1 MRNMSF
7 SRRSLLK
14 GASLIVLGQLLG
26 GCSRR
31 NQSAMSVR
39 FLADSVPSQLLDLFQ
54 NNLQQNVPLDF
65 APVSQLAE
73 IYDLLQTWGTPAEQ
87 TRRRPLPLPLPNQP
101 PRPPSPADLVTLGD
115 YWLAPAIRQDLIQP
129 LDLPEVSWNALPSKW
144 QQLVRRDRQG
154 FLSEQGEVWAAPYRW
169 GSLVIAYRVDKFEDL
184 GWAPANWDDL
194 WRDEIQRKIS
204 LPDSPRAVIGLTL
217 KKLGESLN
225 AENLE
230 SIRDLDAELAALQ
243 QQVKL
248 YTSNAYLQPLVLEDT
263 WLAVGWSTD
272 ILPVVARNPKIA
284 AVVPTSGTALT
295 ADMWVR
301 PVRPASAESS
311 NAPDAEPDEDTT
323 NSLIAEWIDFCW
335 QESVAIQISLLSSA
349 ASPVLT
355 ALDRTDLPNLLQD
368 NSVLLPKSEQI
379 ERSEFL
385 MPLPDDALD
394 QYRQHWIK
402 MRQTG

>member
-1 MRNMSF
+1 MLS
-7 SRRSLLK
+7 
-14 GASLIVLGQLLG
+14 QLLG

-31 NQSAMSVR
+31 NRSAMSVR
-39 FLADSVPSQLLDLFQ
+39 FLANSMPSQLLDLFQ
-54 NNLQQNVPLDF
+54 KNLQQNLPLDF
-65 APVSQLAE
+65 APVGQLAE
-73 IYDLLQTWGTPAEQ
+73 IYDLLQAWRTPAEQ
-87 TRRRPLPLPLPNQP
+87 SRRPLPLPLPNQP
-101 PRPPSPADLVTLGD
+101 SRPPSPADLVTLSD

-129 LDLPEVSWNALPSKW
+129 LDLSDVSWNALPQKW
-144 QQLVRRDRQG
+144 QQIARRDRQG
-154 FLSEQGEVWAAPYRW
+154 FLSDQGEIWAAPYRW
-169 GSLVIAYRVDKFEDL
+169 GSLVIAYRVDKFEEL
-184 GWAPANWDDL
+184 GWAPSDWNDL
-194 WRDEIQRKIS
+194 WRDDIQRKIS

-225 AENLE
+225 TENLE
-230 SIRDLDAELAALQ
+230 SIRDLNSELAALQ

-248 YTSNAYLQPLVLEDT
+248 YTSNAYLQPLMLKDT

-272 ILPVVARNPKIA
+272 ILPVVRRNPMIA

-301 PVRPASAESS
+301 PARLASADS
-311 NAPDAEPDEDTT
+311 NAPNAERDEETA

-335 QESVAIQISLLSSA
+335 QEAIAIQISLLSSA

-355 ALDRTDLPNLLQD
+355 AFDQSDLPDPLQD
-368 NSVLLPKSEQI
+368 NSVLLPNSEQI

-385 MPLPDDALD
+385 LPLPDEALE

-402 MRQTG
+402 MRQMG